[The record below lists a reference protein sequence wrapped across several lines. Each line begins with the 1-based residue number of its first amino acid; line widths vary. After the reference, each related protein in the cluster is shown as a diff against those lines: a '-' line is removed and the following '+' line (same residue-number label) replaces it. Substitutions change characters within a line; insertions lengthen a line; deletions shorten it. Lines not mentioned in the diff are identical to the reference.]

1 MTSKIPDSNAQ
12 LSFLP
17 LCPNEIIPSKS
28 GATKEPCGYDFGFP
42 EILQFFLVDNTVAI
56 IVAGQVGKCTLT
68 CKFAFSWL
76 YCISRGGLTLM
87 MMMMMIMI
95 MTMTMAMMMTMTMMV
110 MKMMMMS
117 YLYGAFPKLST
128 P

>member
-1 MTSKIPDSNAQ
+1 MKLYPV
-12 LSFLP
+12 FL
-17 LCPNEIIPSKS
+17 EQQ
-28 GATKEPCGYDFGFP
+28 KEPCGYDFGFP
-42 EILQFFLVDNTVAI
+42 EILQFFFIAVNTVAI
-56 IVAGQVGKCTLT
+56 IVAGQVRKCTLT

-87 MMMMMIMI
+87 MMMMM
-95 MTMTMAMMMTMTMMV
+95 MTMTMMV

-117 YLYGAFPKLST
+117 YLYGVFPKLST

>member
-1 MTSKIPDSNAQ
+1 MKLYPVILEQ
-12 LSFLP
+12 Q
-17 LCPNEIIPSKS
+17 
-28 GATKEPCGYDFGFP
+28 KEPCGYDFGFP
-42 EILQFFLVDNTVAI
+42 EILQFFFLAVNTVAI

-87 MMMMMIMI
+87 MMMMMT
-95 MTMTMAMMMTMTMMV
+95 TMTMMMTMTMMV
-110 MKMMMMS
+110 TKMMMMS
-117 YLYGAFPKLST
+117 YLYGVFPKLST

>member
-1 MTSKIPDSNAQ
+1 MKLYPVILEQ
-12 LSFLP
+12 Q
-17 LCPNEIIPSKS
+17 
-28 GATKEPCGYDFGFP
+28 KEPCGYGFGFP
-42 EILQFFLVDNTVAI
+42 EILQFFFLAVNTVAI

-76 YCISRGGLTLM
+76 YCISRGGLTL

>member
-1 MTSKIPDSNAQ
+1 MTSKIPESNAQ

-42 EILQFFLVDNTVAI
+42 EILQFFFLVVNTVAI

-87 MMMMMIMI
+87 MMMMVIMI
-95 MTMTMAMMMTMTMMV
+95 MTMTMAMTMTMVV

>member
-1 MTSKIPDSNAQ
+1 MKLYPVSLEQ
-12 LSFLP
+12 Q
-17 LCPNEIIPSKS
+17 
-28 GATKEPCGYDFGFP
+28 KEPCGYDFGFP
-42 EILQFFLVDNTVAI
+42 EILQFFFLVVNTVAI

-76 YCISRGGLTLM
+76 YCISRGGSTL

-95 MTMTMAMMMTMTMMV
+95 MTMTMAMMAMM
-110 MKMMMMS
+110 MKMTS

>member
-1 MTSKIPDSNAQ
+1 M
-12 LSFLP
+12 
-17 LCPNEIIPSKS
+17 E
-28 GATKEPCGYDFGFP
+28 DFGFP
-42 EILQFFLVDNTVAI
+42 EILQFSFLAVNTVAI
-56 IVAGQVGKCTLT
+56 IVAGQVGKCTLI

-76 YCISRGGLTLM
+76 YCISRGGLTL